1 MGGGG
6 GTGTTLGGISGTEL
20 GDSLRTLCLI
30 SWDKIKRTMHTQ
42 RTARVPFDGVAQDI
56 SEDDRHH
63 SHCILCTISIN
74 TT

>member
-42 RTARVPFDGVAQDI
+42 RTARVEFDGVAQDNIRRWTSSQPLYTVEVI
-56 SEDDRHH
+56 S
-63 SHCILCTISIN
+63 
-74 TT
+74 